1 MKICNFKNVYIKDA
15 ATVVGKLEGE
25 GPLGSLFDMCESDS
39 YFGKGSWEEAEA
51 EMCGRAVGILLGKT
65 GTDDSNVE
73 LMLGGDLLNQCTAT
87 GFTAADFPIP
97 YLGLYGA
104 CSTAAEGMLIGGA
117 FVSGGFADNAI
128 TLASSHFCSSERQ
141 FRYPLEYGSLR
152 TPTTQNTVTGAG
164 AFMLTNEKC
173 DIRLSR
179 ALAGRV
185 NINGI
190 TDANNMGA
198 AMATAAVDTV
208 LRYFDET
215 GESAADYDIIST
227 GDLGMEGYEIAC
239 ELFSRCG
246 FDPCGR
252 LTDCGMLMYDYE
264 KQDVNSGASGC
275 GCAACVCG
283 SLYLNKLKCGEAK
296 RVLLIGTGA
305 LLSPKTVLQKLPIP
319 AVAHLVCLERC

>member
-39 YFGKGSWEEAEA
+39 YFGKDSWEEAEA

-128 TLASSHFCSSERQ
+128 TLASSLISI
-141 FRYPLEYGSLR
+141 
-152 TPTTQNTVTGAG
+152 
-164 AFMLTNEKC
+164 LTK
-173 DIRLSR
+173 
-179 ALAGRV
+179 
-185 NINGI
+185 
-190 TDANNMGA
+190 M
-198 AMATAAVDTV
+198 
-208 LRYFDET
+208 
-215 GESAADYDIIST
+215 
-227 GDLGMEGYEIAC
+227 
-239 ELFSRCG
+239 
-246 FDPCGR
+246 
-252 LTDCGMLMYDYE
+252 
-264 KQDVNSGASGC
+264 
-275 GCAACVCG
+275 
-283 SLYLNKLKCGEAK
+283 
-296 RVLLIGTGA
+296 
-305 LLSPKTVLQKLPIP
+305 
-319 AVAHLVCLERC
+319 

>member
-39 YFGKGSWEEAEA
+39 YFGKDSWEEAEA

-152 TPTTQNTVTGAG
+152 TPTAQNTVTGAG

-179 ALAGRV
+179 ALAGKV

-198 AMATAAVDTV
+198 AMATAA
-208 LRYFDET
+208 
-215 GESAADYDIIST
+215 ESSFPQST
-227 GDLGMEGYEIAC
+227 GRRSGGSSGRVRRRSGTRRASC
-239 ELFSRCG
+239 
-246 FDPCGR
+246 PCG
-252 LTDCGMLMYDYE
+252 
-264 KQDVNSGASGC
+264 A
-275 GCAACVCG
+275 
-283 SLYLNKLKCGEAK
+283 
-296 RVLLIGTGA
+296 GA
-305 LLSPKTVLQKLPIP
+305 LCTGWGPRPSARRSSRGTT
-319 AVAHLVCLERC
+319 RGRS

>member
-39 YFGKGSWEEAEA
+39 YFGKDSWEEAEA

-152 TPTTQNTVTGAG
+152 TPTAQNTVTGAG

-179 ALAGRV
+179 ALAGKV

-198 AMATAAVDTV
+198 AMMPAAASTL
-208 LRYFDET
+208 LRYFSAT
-215 GESAADYDIIST
+215 GTSPQDFDAIFT
-227 GDLGMEGYEIAC
+227 GDLGEVGTALLHEQMAKEG
-239 ELFSRCG
+239 LPL
-246 FDPCGR
+246 DNHK
-252 LTDCGMLMYDYE
+252 DCGCLLYDTNS
-264 KQDVNSGASGC
+264 QNVQAGGSGAGC
-275 GCAACVCG
+275 SAAVLCG
-283 SLYLNKLKCGEAK
+283 KILPMLAAGQLR
-296 RVLLIGTGA
+296 RVLFLATGA
-305 LLSPKTVLQKLPIP
+305 LMSQTTFLQGESIP
-319 AVAHLVCLERC
+319 GIAHCVELGGAV

>member
-39 YFGKGSWEEAEA
+39 YFGKASWEEAEA

-152 TPTTQNTVTGAG
+152 TPTAQNTVTGAG

-179 ALAGRV
+179 ALAGKV

-227 GDLGMEGYEIAC
+227 GDLGMEGFEIAC

-252 LTDCGMLMYDYE
+252 LTDCGMLIYDYE